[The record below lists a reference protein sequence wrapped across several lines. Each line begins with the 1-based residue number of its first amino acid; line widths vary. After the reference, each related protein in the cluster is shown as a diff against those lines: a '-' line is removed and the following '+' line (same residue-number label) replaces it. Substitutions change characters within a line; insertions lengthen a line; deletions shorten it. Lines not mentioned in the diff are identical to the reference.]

1 MVSTPQLDTVQR
13 TFLERQE
20 RFIRLYL
27 ALSQNESLLYL
38 RQKTPIMRKVGD
50 ICVGMFNESFT
61 TREEADVC
69 LQSPPYSL
77 EDAMAGKI
85 PPLSDGQKQIIE
97 RLMSDSTVQQH
108 FSDGLM
114 GDLESN
120 CYNVALALT
129 NAYVPHLNGVK
140 RQRNTFQQERYTE

>member
-27 ALSQNESLLYL
+27 ALSQ
-38 RQKTPIMRKVGD
+38 
-50 ICVGMFNESFT
+50 NESFT

-140 RQRNTFQQERYTE
+140 RQRNTFQPERYTE

>member
-1 MVSTPQLDTVQR
+1 MVSVSQLNIVQR
-13 TFLERQE
+13 TFLEKQE

-27 ALSQNESLLYL
+27 ALSQNESLRYL

-50 ICVGMFNESFT
+50 ICVNMFNERLT
-61 TREEADVC
+61 TREEANVY

-85 PPLSDGQKQIIE
+85 PPLSDAQKRIIQN
-97 RLMSDSTVQQH
+97 LMCDATVQQH
-108 FSDGLM
+108 FSYGLM

-120 CYNVALALT
+120 CYNVAIALT

-140 RQRNTFQQERYTE
+140 RQRNTFQPERYTE

>member
-1 MVSTPQLDTVQR
+1 MVIIPQSDIVQR

-27 ALSQNESLLYL
+27 ALSQNESVRYL

-50 ICVGMFNESFT
+50 ICVGTFNENMT
-61 TREEADVC
+61 TREQADVY

-77 EDAMAGKI
+77 EDAMVGKI
-85 PPLSDGQKQIIE
+85 SPLSDAQKRIIE
-97 RLMSDSTVQQH
+97 CLTGDSTVQQH
-108 FSDGLM
+108 FSHGLM